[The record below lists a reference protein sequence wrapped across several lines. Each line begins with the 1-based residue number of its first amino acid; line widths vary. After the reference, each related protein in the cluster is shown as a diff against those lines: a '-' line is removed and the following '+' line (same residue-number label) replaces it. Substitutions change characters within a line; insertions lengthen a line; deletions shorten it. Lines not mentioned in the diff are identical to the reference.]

1 MVQDKKRRSSYF
13 SWADFMWLRL
23 TCWKTVCW
31 TTLYTTAKCILL
43 RWYDG
48 TIYHHKRLRSVR
60 APPPPWYTV
69 YTYSRLFSIIII
81 ILILITTNVLHPDIK
96 KVTMDRA
103 GNPATSADFAV
114 LAEAHPDY
122 LSPTDP
128 EARGRRRRRDPAPV
142 YTTTTTLQRPRH
154 MESSTLRGRG
164 RRRSPSCVNMHNNNS
179 HFMLLAASRAASPR
193 VVRHRR
199 RQQQQQ
205 EATTTEEAEDVLG
218 LLGGLRPENHRRSQS
233 PSRSRRRQRTQ
244 SRSRP
249 HGQAGARID
258 AGLLMEAKSSSS
270 LSSRLLGLAAA
281 EGSARG
287 QG

>member
-1 MVQDKKRRSSYF
+1 MHPSPLVRRHYSSH
-13 SWADFMWLRL
+13 
-23 TCWKTVCW
+23 
-31 TTLYTTAKCILL
+31 I
-43 RWYDG
+43 
-48 TIYHHKRLRSVR
+48 KRLGSVR
-60 APPPPWYTV
+60 ALPYHLGILCIHTPD
-69 YTYSRLFSIIII
+69 SFSIIII
-81 ILILITTNVLHPDIK
+81 ILILITTNVLRPD
-96 KVTMDRA
+96 KVTMDRV

-128 EARGRRRRRDPAPV
+128 EVRGRRRRRDPAPV

-179 HFMLLAASRAASPR
+179 HFMPLAASRAASPR

-218 LLGGLRPENHRRSQS
+218 LLGGGRPENHRRSQS

-249 HGQAGARID
+249 HGQAGGRID
-258 AGLLMEAKSSSS
+258 AGLLMEATSSSS
-270 LSSRLLGLAAA
+270 LSSRLLGLTATAAAA